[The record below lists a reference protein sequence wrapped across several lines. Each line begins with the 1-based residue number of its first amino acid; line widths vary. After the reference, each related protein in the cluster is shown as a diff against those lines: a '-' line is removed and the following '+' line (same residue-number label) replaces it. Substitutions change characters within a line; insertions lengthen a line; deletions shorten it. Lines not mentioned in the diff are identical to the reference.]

1 MTRIVLALV
10 VAAIAVYVIM
20 RIAQGQSPSVA
31 RSSLPALDPADIQ
44 EAAAIAY
51 GPDRGYGVLRLT
63 PSQLVFAA
71 NSGRVVTIE
80 RLDITGATVTKSLP
94 DHESAQPVL
103 AVSTRDGMYYF
114 SVNDPVAW
122 ELRLL

>member
-1 MTRIVLALV
+1 MTRIVLVLV
-10 VAAIAVYVIM
+10 VAALAVYVVM
-20 RIAQGQSPSVA
+20 RITRGQAPVTTS
-31 RSSLPALDPADIQ
+31 SSLPALDAADLQ

-71 NSGRVVTIE
+71 NSGRVLTIE
-80 RLDITGATVTKSLP
+80 RLDITGATVTTSLP
-94 DHESAQPVL
+94 DHESLQPVL
-103 AVSTRDGMYYF
+103 AVSTRDAMFYF
-114 SVNDPVAW
+114 SVNDPLTW

>member
-1 MTRIVLALV
+1 MTRLVLALV
-10 VAAIAVYVIM
+10 LAAIAVYVIM
-20 RIAQGQSPSVA
+20 RISRAQSQSVTS
-31 RSSLPALDPADIQ
+31 SSLPALDAADLQ
-44 EAAAIAY
+44 ESAAIAY

-71 NSGRVVTIE
+71 NSGRVLTIE

-103 AVSTRDGMYYF
+103 AVSTRDGMHYF

>member
-1 MTRIVLALV
+1 MTRLVLALV
-10 VAAIAVYVIM
+10 VVAVVVYVIM
-20 RIAQGQSPSVA
+20 RIARAQSLSVES
-31 RSSLPALDPADIQ
+31 SSLPALDAADQQ

-71 NSGRVVTIE
+71 NSGRILTIE
-80 RLDITGATVTKSLP
+80 RLDITGATVTRSLP

-103 AVSTRDGMYYF
+103 AVSTHDGMHYF
-114 SVNDPVAW
+114 SVSDPAAW
-122 ELRLL
+122 EKRLL

>member
-1 MTRIVLALV
+1 MTRLVLALV
-10 VAAIAVYVIM
+10 LAAIAVYVIM
-20 RIAQGQSPSVA
+20 RISRAQSPSVTS
-31 RSSLPALDPADIQ
+31 SSLPALDAADLP
-44 EAAAIAY
+44 ESAAIAY

-71 NSGRVVTIE
+71 NSGRVLTIE

-103 AVSTRDGMYYF
+103 AVSTRDGMHYF

>member
-31 RSSLPALDPADIQ
+31 KSSLPALDPADIQ

-51 GPDRGYGVLRLT
+51 GPDRGYGILRLT

-71 NSGRVVTIE
+71 NSGRVLTIE
-80 RLDITGATVTKSLP
+80 RLDITGATVTKNLP
-94 DHESAQPVL
+94 DRESAQPML
-103 AVSTRDGMYYF
+103 AVSTRDAMYYF
-114 SVNDPVAW
+114 SVNDPLAW